1 MPPGFPGFS
10 HASSNSQFGASKPR
24 FEQKPIRDDE
34 GDSVEDN
41 DFGNTDENIVHAGA
55 VN

>member
-1 MPPGFPGFS
+1 MPVGFEGFS
-10 HASSNSQFGASKPR
+10 SNQSNFGSAKPK
-24 FEQKPIRDDE
+24 FEQRPNRDDE

-55 VN
+55 AN